1 MKARSKSIPKEIL
14 RSFFETNQYPTKP
27 QKEEL
32 TNKTDFSLRKVSF
45 WFNDER
51 KKHGISKGK
60 PAVVE
65 CGKCTFHSSQKYVM
79 AEHKYREHGEKTLGC
94 KLCDFKS
101 HDRTAVRYHTLTMHR
116 AHGEKAIDCKLCDY
130 KSYDRSTVTKH
141 AKTRHREHGEKTIDC
156 KLCDF
161 KSFNKKYVRDHTK
174 AKHMEKNQKC
184 DLCDYKT
191 ALRGNLNEHKRSA
204 HEGLNYNCNE
214 CDWSS
219 KRKESL

>member
-1 MKARSKSIPKEIL
+1 MKARSKPIPKEIL

-32 TNKTDFSLRKVSF
+32 TNKTGFSLRKVSF

-79 AEHKYREHGEKTLGC
+79 AEHKYREHGC

-116 AHGEKAIDCKLCDY
+116 AHGERAIDCKL
-130 KSYDRSTVTKH
+130 SS
-141 AKTRHREHGEKTIDC
+141 G
-156 KLCDF
+156 
-161 KSFNKKYVRDHTK
+161 
-174 AKHMEKNQKC
+174 Q
-184 DLCDYKT
+184 
-191 ALRGNLNEHKRSA
+191 ALRPGSDSRDGQPHPDLQETVPSRLH
-204 HEGLNYNCNE
+204 G
-214 CDWSS
+214 
-219 KRKESL
+219 